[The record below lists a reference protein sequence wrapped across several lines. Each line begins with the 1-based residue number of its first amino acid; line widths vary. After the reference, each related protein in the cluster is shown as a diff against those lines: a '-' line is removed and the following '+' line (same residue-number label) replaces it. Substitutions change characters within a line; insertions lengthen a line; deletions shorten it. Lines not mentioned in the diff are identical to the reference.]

1 MVSGVTEESLATLVF
16 MVVSGLFICYLG
28 YRIRYRTDVRLI
40 SGYRSET
47 VADGE
52 GLARLVGGVGGGL
65 GIVTVGYGLAAF
77 VVEPWL
83 WYWVSW
89 TLLLLGG
96 VAFLQRHG
104 KRFAAKK

>member
-52 GLARLVGGVGGGL
+52 GLARLVAGL

-77 VVEPWL
+77 VVEPRL